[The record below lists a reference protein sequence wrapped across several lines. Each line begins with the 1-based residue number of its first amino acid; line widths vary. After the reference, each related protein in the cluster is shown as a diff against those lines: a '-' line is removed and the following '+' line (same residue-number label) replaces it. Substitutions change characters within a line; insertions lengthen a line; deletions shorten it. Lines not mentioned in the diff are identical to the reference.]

1 MYPCVPFIANILEPN
16 MYMVPVYMVW
26 NAGFW
31 ICALAIP
38 MIEWS
43 ADTFTSWA
51 KHRLFPDGVDGLKL
65 DDEDDQKK
73 ALLPDDRERAGSQA
87 IAQALTAE
95 QEGLFQ
101 KHVNLTP
108 YGQQELKCWRIR
120 LTPQSTMKIAIW
132 CGIALFLMGLLVQ
145 HFANNAAQVRVIYQ
159 MATQGKTLIVSEITW
174 GTNPDE
180 VFEKD
185 RHCIETQRN
194 STNVLACNATVPREM
209 KPPLLVFYG
218 VGPFYQNIVT
228 YLKSEVSKE
237 LMGKDVDDATRE
249 EKCLNK
255 NFRERDGNNIV
266 PCGAK
271 AGSLFNDTLELQHN
285 GNRIDINKERVA
297 WKSDIMRYKN
307 PKDYPNRPKTTWL
320 YQLFP
325 DVVKKDE
332 GVENE
337 AFAAWMRPS
346 ALGRVWNHYGWIHQN
361 LKKGDKI
368 SFNINSFNAT
378 LGSKMFF
385 ITERNIFGGRHT
397 ELGTGLMITGGFCLV
412 LFLIM
417 CLDQRRSDR
426 PVPCV
431 P

>member
-1 MYPCVPFIANILEPN
+1 
-16 MYMVPVYMVW
+16 
-26 NAGFW
+26 
-31 ICALAIP
+31 
-38 MIEWS
+38 
-43 ADTFTSWA
+43 
-51 KHRLFPDGVDGLKL
+51 
-65 DDEDDQKK
+65 
-73 ALLPDDRERAGSQA
+73 
-87 IAQALTAE
+87 
-95 QEGLFQ
+95 
-101 KHVNLTP
+101 
-108 YGQQELKCWRIR
+108 
-120 LTPQSTMKIAIW
+120 MKIAIW
-132 CGIALFLMGLLVQ
+132 CGIAPFLMGLLVQ
-145 HFANNAAQVRVIYQ
+145 RFANNAAQVRVIYQ
-159 MATQGKTLIVSEITW
+159 MATQGKTLIVSEITC
-174 GTNPDE
+174 GTNPNE

-185 RHCIETQRN
+185 RRCIETQGT

-325 DVVKKDE
+325 DVVKKRRRRGERSLCCLDE
-332 GVENE
+332 ALSFGKGVEPLWLDPPDAE
-337 AFAAWMRPS
+337 K
-346 ALGRVWNHYGWIHQN
+346 GRQDIFQHQ
-361 LKKGDKI
+361 L
-368 SFNINSFNAT
+368 
-378 LGSKMFF
+378 L
-385 ITERNIFGGRHT
+385 
-397 ELGTGLMITGGFCLV
+397 L
-412 LFLIM
+412 
-417 CLDQRRSDR
+417 QRSSRLQNVFHHR
-426 PVPCV
+426 KEYLWWPPY
-431 P
+431 